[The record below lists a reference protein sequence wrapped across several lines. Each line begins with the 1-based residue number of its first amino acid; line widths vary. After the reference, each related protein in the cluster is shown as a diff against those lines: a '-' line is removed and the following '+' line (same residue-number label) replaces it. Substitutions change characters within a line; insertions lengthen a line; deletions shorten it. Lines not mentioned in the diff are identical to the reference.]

1 MSMQTRALVVGS
13 DGVAS
18 PAIKEA
24 ARILI
29 SGGLVAFPTE
39 TVYGIGA
46 NADDADAVARLR
58 ALKERPDVKPFSV
71 HIAGRADL
79 GKVVDPVPVIANR
92 LMDRFWPGPV
102 TIVFGRSGD
111 SVGVR
116 LPSHEIGVA
125 FLRECGG
132 PVVAPSA
139 NLAGEQPAVSAA
151 EASAALEGRIDAILD
166 DGGEAPLGQAS
177 TIVRVWR
184 TGWEVLREGAVP
196 TDEIEQAMTRTIV
209 FICTGNSCRSP
220 IAEALC
226 RETLAKHL
234 RVEEGDLK
242 QMGYEVLSA
251 GTATAG
257 GGGASAGALAAA
269 KDAGLDVSAHRSRRL
284 TAEILLAAD
293 RVYAMDEQHMRAALS
308 VCPDA
313 ADRIELLDPDGGA
326 IEDPIGMPI
335 EPFRKIVQRMR
346 RHVERRVEEF

>member
-1 MSMQTRALVVGS
+1 MQTKALVVGR

-24 ARILI
+24 ADILT

-46 NADDADAVARLR
+46 NADDATAVERLR
-58 ALKERPDVKPFSV
+58 ALKERPEGKPFSV
-71 HIAGRADL
+71 HIADRADL

-102 TIVFGRSGD
+102 TIVFGRSDD

-116 LPSHEIGVA
+116 LPSHKIGAA
-125 FLRECGG
+125 FLRECGV
-132 PVVAPSA
+132 PVFAPSA
-139 NLAGEQPAVSAA
+139 NLAGEMPATSAA
-151 EASAALEGRIDAILD
+151 EVSDALAGRIDAILD
-166 DGGEAPLGQAS
+166 DGGEAPLGLAS

-196 TDEIEQAMTRTIV
+196 RDEIERAMKRTIV

-220 IAEALC
+220 IAEVLC
-226 RETLAKHL
+226 RETLAKRL
-234 RVEEGDLK
+234 RVEESDLE

-257 GGGASAGALAAA
+257 GGGASASALAAA
-269 KDAGLDVSAHRSRRL
+269 KDAGLDISAHRSRPL
-284 TAEILLAAD
+284 TAEVLLAAD
-293 RVYAMDEQHMRAALS
+293 KVYAMDGQHVRAAQA

-313 ADRIELLDPDGGA
+313 AGKIELLDPDGGA
-326 IEDPIGMPI
+326 IEDPIGMPV
-335 EPFRKIVQRMR
+335 EVFRKIVQRMR
-346 RHVERRVEEF
+346 RHVERRVEEL